1 MFDEFERPRSWDRV
15 DMANA
20 VHLVACPLGS
30 SIAGVFDM
38 GGGGGGLNPK
48 KPKNKNEINN

>member
-38 GGGGGGLNPK
+38 GGGGGWGVKTQK
-48 KPKNKNEINN
+48 KKKK

>member
-20 VHLVACPLGS
+20 VCVHLVACPLGS

-38 GGGGGGLNPK
+38 GGGGGGG
-48 KPKNKNEINN
+48 

>member
-1 MFDEFERPRSWDRV
+1 MSSKGRDRV

-38 GGGGGGLNPK
+38 GGGGANP
-48 KPKNKNEINN
+48 

>member
-38 GGGGGGLNPK
+38 GGGGGGVTL
-48 KPKNKNEINN
+48 KNQK